1 MIKKSTI
8 DTIII
13 MLGMLGP
20 ISPNVLNFNY
30 ILIAIFYFFIFLH
43 IILNNVTT
51 SKKNFLILVFF
62 IPGLFLT
69 FKNSPEN
76 LIRFIPFFF
85 FFFGYPFLC
94 FYIKF
99 QWIRLFSLF
108 ILIYLI
114 FTQTIL
120 AYGNDTF
127 SNFREIFYPN
137 KDLDHYRG
145 RIAPMTKS
153 IFESFTEYR
162 ASGLFYNPNIMGSV
176 VLLYYIFYSLS
187 DDCIKKKYFKDK
199 KNLIFFYLIE
209 TIVMFSILFSF
220 SRTII
225 ISYIAYIFLK
235 NLKQN
240 FFRKKNF
247 FLFLIIIIVIFLSIN
262 KIIDG
267 FNYGDSQSIKIN
279 LFINYFQETN
289 ILNIIFG
296 GVHADH
302 YMFDQD
308 IGNWFGAVG
317 LFGFLGFVLFFMK
330 ISHIFFLR
338 PLILVILL
346 ISAGAGALYGL
357 FTSSIIIPLFIV
369 AFCYSN
375 KFSNS
380 KKI

>member
-1 MIKKSTI
+1 
-8 DTIII
+8 

-51 SKKNFLILVFF
+51 SKINFFILVFF

-85 FFFGYPFLC
+85 LLFSHPFLS
-94 FYIKF
+94 FNIKF

-137 KDLDHYRG
+137 KDLDHWRN
-145 RIAPMTKS
+145 RIAPMTES

-235 NLKQN
+235 NLKLN
-240 FFRKKNF
+240 FFRKENF
-247 FLFLIIIIVIFLSIN
+247 FLFIIIIIIICLSIN
-262 KIIDG
+262 KIING
-267 FNYGDSQSIKIN
+267 FNPGDSQSVKIN
-279 LFINYFQETN
+279 LFINYFQEAN
-289 ILNIIFG
+289 IFNIIFG
-296 GVHADH
+296 GVHTNH

-308 IGNWFGAVG
+308 IGNWLGAVG
-317 LFGFLGFVLFFMK
+317 LFGFLGFVLFLKK
-330 ISHIFFLR
+330 ISHIILLR